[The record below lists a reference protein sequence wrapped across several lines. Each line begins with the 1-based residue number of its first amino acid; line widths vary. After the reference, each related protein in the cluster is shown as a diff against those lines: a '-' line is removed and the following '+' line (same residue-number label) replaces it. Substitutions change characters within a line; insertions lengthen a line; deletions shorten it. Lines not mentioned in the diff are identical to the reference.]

1 MKRDTLTLLG
11 CSGSLAFMMLT
22 GNAANASTI
31 PTQDAGFGR
40 TTTATQTVKAPLSQ
54 GTSQFSA
61 LDPNSDRIG
70 DLAIARFGCDCPSCR
85 NKIVSM
91 IQNGSLTLPN

>member
-31 PTQDAGFGR
+31 PTQDAGFGPTA
-40 TTTATQTVKAPLSQ
+40 TTTQTVKAAFSQ

-61 LDPNSDRIG
+61 LDLNSDRIG
-70 DLAIARFGCDCPSCR
+70 DLAIAKFGCDCPSCR

-91 IQNGSLTLPN
+91 IQNGTLTLPN

>member
-22 GNAANASTI
+22 GNPANASTI
-31 PTQDAGFGR
+31 PSQDAGFGPTA
-40 TTTATQTVKAPLSQ
+40 TTTQTVKAPLAQ
-54 GTSQFSA
+54 GNSQFSA

-70 DLAIARFGCDCPSCR
+70 DLAIAKFGCDCPSCR

-91 IQNGSLTLPN
+91 LQNGSLTLPN

>member
-1 MKRDTLTLLG
+1 MERDTLTLLG

-31 PTQDAGFGR
+31 PTQDAGFDS
-40 TTTATQTVKAPLSQ
+40 TTATQTIKAPLSQ

>member
-31 PTQDAGFGR
+31 PAQNAGLGP
-40 TTTATQTVKAPLSQ
+40 TTTATQTLKTPLSQ
-54 GTSQFSA
+54 ETSQFSA

-70 DLAIARFGCDCPSCR
+70 DLAIAKFGCDCPSCR
-85 NKIVSM
+85 NRIVSM